1 MEFKVGPYKDLIHEM
16 MEKTSPYGEGLEP
29 ITEETRKEFKKA
41 FSEIR
46 IKFGSDIDAFF
57 DANLNEAEDIVL
69 DSLNTVI
76 SWKILNGKPITKLE
90 SAITGLFAFE
100 PEIHN
105 GGFHQYF
112 FNSASDHWK
121 DLYDIIALSGDSV
134 AEERF
139 KAVFSIFGKE
149 GPSTDR
155 GKRWNQLQEIEKSN
169 EDQMWEHFDRHD
181 SAFYDEPFPDIRKFF
196 EFVRANKNAIEIE
209 MI

>member
-1 MEFKVGPYKDLIHEM
+1 MEYKVGSYKDLIHEM
-16 MEKTSPYGEGLEP
+16 MEKTSPYGEGIEP
-29 ITEETRKEFKKA
+29 ISEEARKEYKKA

-46 IKFGSDIDAFF
+46 FKFGSDIDAFF
-57 DANLNEAEDIVL
+57 DVDLDEGEDIVL
-69 DSLNTVI
+69 DAFNTII

-100 PEIHN
+100 PEIYN

-139 KAVFSIFGKE
+139 KSVISIFGKE

-155 GKRWNQLQEIEKSN
+155 GERWKQLQEIENIN
-169 EDQMWEHFDRHD
+169 EDQMWEHFDKHD
-181 SAFYDEPFPDIRKFF
+181 TAFYDDPFPDIRKIF
-196 EFVRANKNAIEIE
+196 EFVRANKDAIQIE